1 MKKQT
6 DNNIINKQTNKIKS
20 TQLETRKNDFGKN
33 DERKTNTIQNLVL
46 DFERWNS
53 GLRFTKL

>member
-20 TQLETRKNDFGKN
+20 TQLETRKNDFGKMMK
-33 DERKTNTIQNLVL
+33 EQQTQFKIWYLILQGGIL
-46 DFERWNS
+46 D
-53 GLRFTKL
+53 